1 MIALIVESLLPFVG
15 KALALIR
22 ATLALIG
29 MPIAFAGD
37 SLALIGKPLALVGDT
52 VSFVCVTLLLAYLV
66 PRLLIRVRTVVGLTR
81 RFRTNGRIPTIRG
94 VVHRSSMRLASASS
108 NPQPPRSAPGW
119 IRTSGLLLRRESLYP
134 AELPGLCDCSRQV
147 NPNRAMIPPGLT
159 G

>member
-1 MIALIVESLLPFVG
+1 MIASIVESLLPFVG

-29 MPIAFAGD
+29 MPVAFTGD

-52 VSFVCVTLLLAYLV
+52 VSFVCVTLLLAYLM
-66 PRLLIRVRTVVGLTR
+66 PRLLIRVRTQLVGLIR

-108 NPQPPRSAPGW
+108 NPQPHVDPLSP
-119 IRTSGLLLRRESLYP
+119 
-134 AELPGLCDCSRQV
+134 
-147 NPNRAMIPPGLT
+147 
-159 G
+159 